1 MKQDTRDSRSYDILN
16 VEQVD
21 ETLMVRVAACC
32 LLAFQSA
39 SLCYCTLT

>member
-1 MKQDTRDSRSYDILN
+1 MKGMKQDTRDSRSYDILN

-21 ETLMVRVAACC
+21 EIVMVRVA
-32 LLAFQSA
+32 FQFA